1 MRLSEEQRRLIRRTV
16 QERLGPAA
24 EVYLFGSRLDD
35 RARGGDIDLLVVLP
49 AEPQQGRAVIAAG
62 LEAALQRRLGGRKV
76 DVILLTP
83 HTPRRPIHEHALHTG
98 VRL

>member
-1 MRLSEEQRRLIRRTV
+1 VASQ
-16 QERLGPAA
+16 
-24 EVYLFGSRLDD
+24 
-35 RARGGDIDLLVVLP
+35 
-49 AEPQQGRAVIAAG
+49 

-83 HTPRRPIHEHALHTG
+83 RTPRRPIHEHALGTG

>member
-1 MRLSEEQRRLIRRTV
+1 MRLDEGQRRVIRETV
-16 QERLGPAA
+16 RQRLGREA

-35 RARGGDIDLLVVLP
+35 AARGGDIDLLVVLP
-49 AEPQQGRAVIAAG
+49 GEPDAGRAVAASQ
-62 LEAALQRRLGGRKV
+62 LEAALQRRLGGRQV

-83 HTPRRPIHEHALHTG
+83 RTPRRPIHEHALRTG